1 MSTAMTSSRV
11 YLTWQQRLGGIALR
25 ILVVLACA
33 FLVLPIVAI
42 IPISFSSG
50 TFLSYPLPGLS
61 LRWYEQVLQ
70 PSPWLTAL
78 ANSLIVAS
86 IATIIATVLGTMA
99 ACGLT
104 LAKFPGRGMV
114 IAIFLSPLIVPPIII
129 ALGVYFLYARIGL
142 AGTFTG
148 LILAHAVLGA
158 PFVVI
163 TVMATLHGFDRQL
176 LRASQSCGA
185 TPVTTFRMITLPI
198 IAPGVLSGA
207 VFAFITSFDEV
218 VVALFVASPA
228 QFTLPRQLFAG
239 LRDQLEP
246 SIVAVATLL
255 IACTLIFMGLFELL
269 RRRALR
275 GLVKA
280 GRGFP

>member
-1 MSTAMTSSRV
+1 MRTVNASPGF
-11 YLTWQQRLGGIALR
+11 LTWQQRFGGIVLR
-25 ILVVLACA
+25 LLVLLTCA

-70 PSPWLTAL
+70 PFPWLTAL
-78 ANSLIVAS
+78 KNSLIVAS
-86 IATIIATVLGTMA
+86 AATILATVLGTMA
-99 ACGLT
+99 ACGLM
-104 LAKFPGRGMV
+104 LAKFPGRGIV
-114 IAIFLSPLIVPPIII
+114 IAIFMSPLVVPPIII
-129 ALGVYFLYARIGL
+129 ALGVYFLYARIGMS
-142 AGTFTG
+142 GTFTG
-148 LILAHAVLGA
+148 LILAHTMLGA
-158 PFVVI
+158 PFVVV
-163 TVMATLHGFDRQL
+163 TVMATLRAFDRQL

-185 TPVTTFRMITLPI
+185 TPLTTFRMITLPI

-246 SIVAVATLL
+246 SIVAVAALLVVSTLVFV
-255 IACTLIFMGLFELL
+255 ALFELL
-269 RRRALR
+269 RRRAMR
-275 GLVKA
+275 GL
-280 GRGFP
+280 GRTYP

>member
-1 MSTAMTSSRV
+1 MTSSRA
-11 YLTWQQRLGGIALR
+11 YRTWQQRLGGVALR

-70 PSPWLTAL
+70 LSPWLTAL
-78 ANSLIVAS
+78 RNSLIVAS
-86 IATIIATVLGTMA
+86 VATIIATVLGTTA
-99 ACGLT
+99 ACGLA
-104 LAKFPGRGMV
+104 LARFPGRGIV

-176 LRASQSCGA
+176 LRASRSCGA
-185 TPVTTFRMITLPI
+185 TPLTTFRMITLPI

-218 VVALFVASPA
+218 VVALFIASPA

-255 IACTLIFMGLFELL
+255 IACTLIFLGLFEIL
-269 RRRALR
+269 RRHALR
-275 GLVKA
+275 GLGKA
-280 GRGFP
+280 

>member
-1 MSTAMTSSRV
+1 MRTFSASHGFV
-11 YLTWQQRLGGIALR
+11 TWQQRLGAIALR
-25 ILVVLACA
+25 VVVAFACA
-33 FLVLPIVAI
+33 FLILPIIAI

-61 LRWYEQVLQ
+61 LRWYSEVLQ
-70 PSPWLTAL
+70 PTPWLTAL
-78 ANSLIVAS
+78 KNSLIVAGA
-86 IATIIATVLGTMA
+86 ATMLATVLGTMA

-104 LAKFPGRGMV
+104 LAKFPGRGIV

-142 AGTFTG
+142 SGTFTG
-148 LILAHAVLGA
+148 LILAHATLGA
-158 PFVVI
+158 PFVVL
-163 TVMATLHGFDRQL
+163 TVMATLQTFDRQL

-185 TPVTTFRMITLPI
+185 TPLATFRMITLPI

-218 VVALFVASPA
+218 VVALFVAAPA

-255 IACTLIFMGLFELL
+255 IACTLIFLGVFEAL

-275 GLVKA
+275 SLGKVDGVL
-280 GRGFP
+280 P

>member
-1 MSTAMTSSRV
+1 MSASAPRSFF
-11 YLTWQQRLGGIALR
+11 TWQQRLGGFALR
-25 ILVVLACA
+25 VLVVFACT

-78 ANSLIVAS
+78 KNSLIVAS
-86 IATIIATVLGTMA
+86 AATIIATVLGTMA

-104 LAKFPGRGMV
+104 LAKFPGRGIL
-114 IAIFLSPLIVPPIII
+114 IAIFLSPLIAPPIII

-142 AGTFTG
+142 SGTFTG
-148 LILAHAVLGA
+148 LILAHATLGA

-163 TVMATLHGFDRQL
+163 TVMATLHAFDRQL

-185 TPVTTFRMITLPI
+185 TPFTTFRMVTLPI

-218 VVALFVASPA
+218 VVALFIASPA

-255 IACTLIFMGLFELL
+255 IACTLIFLGLFEVL

-275 GLVKA
+275 GLGKT
-280 GRGFP
+280 GRSYP

>member
-1 MSTAMTSSRV
+1 MRTFSAPHGFV
-11 YLTWQQRLGGIALR
+11 TWQQRLGAIALR
-25 ILVVLACA
+25 VVVALACA
-33 FLVLPIVAI
+33 FLILPIVAI

-61 LRWYEQVLQ
+61 LRWYAEVLQ
-70 PSPWLTAL
+70 PTPWLTAL
-78 ANSLIVAS
+78 KNSLIVAGAS
-86 IATIIATVLGTMA
+86 TILATVLGTMA

-104 LAKFPGRGMV
+104 LAKFPGRGIV

-142 AGTFTG
+142 SGTFTG
-148 LILAHAVLGA
+148 LILAHAMLGA
-158 PFVVI
+158 PFVVL
-163 TVMATLHGFDRQL
+163 TVMATLQTFDRQL

-185 TPVTTFRMITLPI
+185 TPLTTFRMITLPI

-255 IACTLIFMGLFELL
+255 IACTLIFLGVFEAL

-275 GLVKA
+275 SLGKVDGVL
-280 GRGFP
+280 P

>member
-1 MSTAMTSSRV
+1 M
-11 YLTWQQRLGGIALR
+11 ALR
-25 ILVVLACA
+25 VFVVAACA
-33 FLVLPIVAI
+33 FLVLPILAI

-50 TFLSYPLPGLS
+50 SFLSYPLPGLS
-61 LRWYEQVLQ
+61 LRWYGEVLQ
-70 PSPWLTAL
+70 PTPWLTAL
-78 ANSLIVAS
+78 KNSLIVGGAS
-86 IATIIATVLGTMA
+86 TMFATVLGTMA

-104 LAKFPGRGMV
+104 MAKFPGRGIV

-142 AGTFTG
+142 SGTFTG
-148 LILAHAVLGA
+148 LILAHAMLGA
-158 PFVVI
+158 PFVVL
-163 TVMATLHGFDRQL
+163 TVMATLQTFDRQL

-185 TPVTTFRMITLPI
+185 TPLTTFRMITLPI

-207 VFAFITSFDEV
+207 VFAFVTSFDEV

-255 IACTLIFMGLFELL
+255 IACTLIFLGLFEAL
-269 RRRALR
+269 RRRTLR
-275 GLVKA
+275 SVGKA
-280 GRGFP
+280 ENDFA